1 MQLSDVSYEYIPVVM
16 GSDINP
22 LGTVRAFRS
31 LALPCLIVAE
41 KEGIACHS
49 KYVHRSFLNAN
60 ILEALRAAG
69 EYLAQY
75 GKKGYLIPTSDAYAL
90 FLAKQGPL
98 PPYHIVNECRET
110 IEMCL
115 DKTGLHAL
123 MEEAGLAYPKS
134 YRVESARELET
145 LKEAM
150 FPLLVKPA
158 CTVGFVNH
166 FEKAHLLEKPE
177 DIAAYVASVEKAG
190 LGHHAL
196 VAQEFIP
203 GPPQNLVY
211 YFAYSK
217 NGEPLREG
225 TSRKIR
231 QYPPETGTAT
241 CVSYESIPDLFPV
254 GRKINQLLH
263 FSGFHGMEFKYDPRD
278 GRYYLL
284 DSNPRTY
291 LSVGAMEHTGVNVVL
306 AAYLD
311 FIGEDISFIPE
322 KMQTKVL
329 WVKDYDDAIRAI
341 YSNRLRY
348 PAFAMNPFAYWKS
361 RRGHVVFGIKDADD
375 PTPLRYLRKKKVV
388 SLVTRS

>member
-1 MQLSDVSYEYIPVVM
+1 M
-16 GSDINP
+16 
-22 LGTVRAFRS
+22 RAFRS

-60 ILEALRAAG
+60 ILEALCAAG
-69 EYLAQY
+69 EYLAQC
-75 GKKGYLIPTSDAYAL
+75 GKKGYLIPTSDSYAL

-115 DKTGLHAL
+115 DKTELHAL

-166 FEKAHLLEKPE
+166 FEKANLLEKLE

-196 VAQEFIP
+196 VAQEFIQLAHALD
-203 GPPQNLVY
+203 PQDIQQNYQHRFSVHHS
-211 YFAYSK
+211 FHK
-217 NGEPLREG
+217 TIDGERN
-225 TSRKIR
+225 R
-231 QYPPETGTAT
+231 QE
-241 CVSYESIPDLFPV
+241 
-254 GRKINQLLH
+254 
-263 FSGFHGMEFKYDPRD
+263 
-278 GRYYLL
+278 RYTEILQ
-284 DSNPRTY
+284 
-291 LSVGAMEHTGVNVVL
+291 SVL
-306 AAYLD
+306 
-311 FIGEDISFIPE
+311 
-322 KMQTKVL
+322 
-329 WVKDYDDAIRAI
+329 
-341 YSNRLRY
+341 
-348 PAFAMNPFAYWKS
+348 
-361 RRGHVVFGIKDADD
+361 
-375 PTPLRYLRKKKVV
+375 
-388 SLVTRS
+388 